1 MSMNKWEGIGNLTR
15 EPETR
20 TSESGLCICTFSV
33 AVNRPKDRDGNSKA
47 DFIPVKA
54 LGKQGEACA
63 KWLHKGSRVGVV
75 GTLTTYTYE
84 NENGEKRFKMEVL
97 LQDLTFLGESGGQR
111 QQGAGDTG
119 PTPPP
124 EPSGNPG
131 EFTEVDD
138 DELPF

>member
-15 EPETR
+15 EPEIR
-20 TSESGLCICTFSV
+20 SSESGLCICSFSI

-54 LGKQGEACA
+54 LGKQGEACG

-75 GTLTTYTYE
+75 GMLTSYTYE
-84 NENGEKRFKMEVL
+84 NDNGEKRFKMEVL
-97 LQDLTFLGESGGQR
+97 LQDLTFLGDSAGQR
-111 QQGAGDTG
+111 QQSGGDPG
-119 PTPPP
+119 PSAPPP
-124 EPSGNPG
+124 PAPNPG